1 MTNTTQTPTKLTA
14 EMLEKAYATN
24 IHYVIE
30 YLMINL
36 DISMLPFEMYTEDY
50 VTHLTFKGTPT
61 VKFSNIDPYTAA
73 VCAKL
78 ICTRQTFK
86 DGSPADRLMASL
98 YSELLKLNRILYMEL
113 INKSSLDV
121 NMVATLNTDAVRC
134 LLDGNLEGY
143 LDKRMEAKRLVLK
156 AYESVLKAKNA

>member
-1 MTNTTQTPTKLTA
+1 MTNQTSTKLTP

-24 IHYVIE
+24 VHYVIE

-50 VTHLTFKGTPT
+50 VTYLTFKGTPT
-61 VKFSNIDPYTAA
+61 VKFSKIDPYTIA
-73 VCAKL
+73 VCAK
-78 ICTRQTFK
+78 IIFKRQMFRA
-86 DGSPADRLMASL
+86 GSPADSLVASL
-98 YSELLKLNRILYMEL
+98 YSELLKLNRIIYMEL

-121 NMVATLNTDAVRC
+121 QMVATLNSDAVRC
-134 LLDGNLEGY
+134 LLEENLEGY
-143 LDKRMEAKRLVLK
+143 LDKRMEAKRLVLL